1 MAYADYVFYKLT
13 YKGSLSE
20 AAFDSYSERASDYID
35 SRTEYIFRSGSV
47 PDELMD
53 RIKRACC
60 AITDAMYKN
69 DSGGVKT
76 SERVGDYS
84 VSYAASKTR
93 SEGQRLDDAI
103 QLYLADVVKAVKWV

>member
-35 SRTEYIFRSGSV
+35 SRTEYIFRSSSI

-53 RIKRACC
+53 RIKRACMT
-60 AITDAMYKN
+60 IYILYKTTIHH
-69 DSGGVKT
+69 DF
-76 SERVGDYS
+76 YS
-84 VSYAASKTR
+84 ANTIF
-93 SEGQRLDDAI
+93 D
-103 QLYLADVVKAVKWV
+103 